1 MNLWADFISFLT
13 PYLDPFAEWMQS
25 TRLGFAMKEYP
36 WLWAAC
42 ETIHFLGLA
51 MMVGAIGVLDL
62 RMLGVARNMPMKP
75 LHRLVPWGIAG
86 FVANLI
92 TGVMFYTGDA
102 LQYTHNVAFQFKM
115 LFVLLAGVNILYFY
129 FTKLDKK
136 VEALGPGAD
145 APTSAK
151 VVAAMSLLLWFGV
164 MYWGRMLPF
173 IGTAF

>member
-1 MNLWADFISFLT
+1 MQLWANFMSLLM
-13 PYLDPFAEWMQS
+13 PYLDPFAEWMQG
-25 TRLGFAMKEYP
+25 THLGFMMKQYP

-51 MMVGAIGVLDL
+51 MMVGVIGVLDL
-62 RMLGVARNMPMKP
+62 RMLGIAKHLPMHP

-92 TGVMFYTGDA
+92 TGIMFYTGDA
-102 LQYTHNVAFQFKM
+102 VQYTHNVAFQFKM
-115 LFVLLAGVNILYFY
+115 LFVLLAGVNIMYFY

-136 VEALGPGAD
+136 VEALGAGES
-145 APTSAK
+145 APTGAK
-151 VVAAMSLLLWFGV
+151 VVAVMSLLLWFGV
-164 MYWGRMLPF
+164 MFWGRMLPF